1 MIIKLTQFLLIL
13 SLLVLQGGKVF
24 SQAIQPILEKFQN
37 PGKGQVM
44 VLAHRQDWKHF
55 PENSLEAL
63 EGSIAQGVDIVEI
76 DIRRTKDGQLIVM
89 HDHTVDRTTNG
100 QGAIAELDWPEI
112 SKLQLRDE
120 EGNLTPYKVP
130 TFIEYM
136 QAAKGKIMVN
146 LDIKIDPLENFSAM
160 YQVLEA
166 TETLDQTFWVFDA
179 SYQAVK
185 DTLKKY
191 PEVIMCPKI
200 GSHQQDPVGEYY
212 AYVDNMELQT
222 LFFRFKTE
230 QDTLWTVVEDA
241 LNRGIKTYCHT
252 LWEGSSAAG
261 HSDYKS
267 KDDPDFSWGWLIDQG
282 MEIIMTDETEELIK
296 YLEIRNQ

>member
-1 MIIKLTQFLLIL
+1 M
-13 SLLVLQGGKVF
+13 
-24 SQAIQPILEKFQN
+24 
-37 PGKGQVM
+37 VM
-44 VLAHRQDWKHF
+44 AHRQDWNHF

-76 DIRRTKDGQLIVM
+76 DIRKTKDGQLIVM

-100 QGAIAELDWPEI
+100 QGAIAELDWLEI
-112 SKLQLRDE
+112 EKLQLRDK
-120 EGNLTPYKVP
+120 EGNLTSYKVP
-130 TFIEYM
+130 TFKEYM
-136 QAAKGKIMVN
+136 QAANGKIMVN

-185 DTLKKY
+185 DTLQKY
-191 PEVIMCPKI
+191 PGAIMCPKI

-282 MEIIMTDETEELIK
+282 MEIIMTDETEALIR